1 MVERSLD
8 EELEEPGILLRLDSR
23 DEMVERALD
32 IELEE
37 PGPGPSSATD
47 LTALGKSSASPRSH
61 FFICE
66 MILFEPT
73 HRLSSS
79 CQRI

>member
-8 EELEEPGILLRLDSR
+8 VELEEPGILLRLDRR

-32 IELEE
+32 VELEE

-47 LTALGKSSASPRSH
+47 LMALINHQLLQGPV
-61 FFICE
+61 
-66 MILFEPT
+66 
-73 HRLSSS
+73 SSS
-79 CQRI
+79 VK